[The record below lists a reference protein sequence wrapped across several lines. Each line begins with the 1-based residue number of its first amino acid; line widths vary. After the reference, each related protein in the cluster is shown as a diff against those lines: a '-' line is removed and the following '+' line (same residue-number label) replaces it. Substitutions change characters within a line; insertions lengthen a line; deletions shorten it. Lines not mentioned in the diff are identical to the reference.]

1 MIARLI
7 VEAAPVAAPDRNGEA
22 PPLSAYVGPDERHIE
37 GFVDEVG
44 TSAISLR
51 AAEADA

>member
-1 MIARLI
+1 MEQAASNALI
-7 VEAAPVAAPDRNGEA
+7 R
-22 PPLSAYVGPDERHIE
+22 PLSAYVGPDERHID

-51 AAEADA
+51 AAEAEG